1 MACLYR
7 QTMKNILS
15 TFAIVLIIPTMAQ
28 SGNDERIAGMPPSSS
43 STVEQT
49 DIDSYELVSFVATPA
64 AGEGVT
70 IRWTT
75 GTEAPEGRFTVE
87 RSGDRMNWKTA
98 FTTDAEGNKEGYTPY
113 EVVDISPLPGL
124 SYYRLM
130 ASVGGKML
138 DISDDFAVE
147 YRTEPALSFSNQ
159 QEPKRFTVQGNG
171 NISDLHMLNDR
182 GQFMPMQLNYFD
194 GQVLVNAENL
204 EPGTYFVQ
212 AVVGGTPVLRTVIVT
227 TTGVIGG

>member
-1 MACLYR
+1 MAGA
-7 QTMKNILS
+7 T
-15 TFAIVLIIPTMAQ
+15 
-28 SGNDERIAGMPPSSS
+28 SSVVS
-43 STVEQT
+43 PVASADV
-49 DIDSYELVSFVATPA
+49 DAYELVSFVATPV

-70 IRWTT
+70 VRWTT
-75 GTEAPEGRFTVE
+75 GAEVPDGNFTVE
-87 RSGDRMNWKTA
+87 RSADRMNWKAA
-98 FTTDAEGNKEGYTPY
+98 FTTDAEGNNEGYTPY
-113 EVVDISPLPGL
+113 EVVDVSPLPGI

-130 ASVGGKML
+130 ASVNGRML

-171 NISDLHMLNDR
+171 HISDLHVLNDR

-194 GQVLVNAENL
+194 GQVLVNAEAL

-212 AVVGGTPVLRTVIVT
+212 AVVDGTPVLRTVIVT
-227 TTGVIGG
+227 ATGVIGG